1 MFNKF
6 LKLLTHTRLAV
17 RASSFAFYRIEQPM
31 GPGTVLYVEDDPQLR
46 STLATIL
53 ENKGFLVTAVGSVPD
68 ALASISSQPFNI
80 LLSDLNIGEPGDGFT
95 VVSAMRRVQ
104 PNASTFILTGYPDIE
119 TAVQGIRSQVDD
131 YFLKPVNIEALIEK
145 LVAAP
150 WKLHGTRT
158 LPARKVSELLLNSK
172 QLIVER
178 WLAAVES
185 EPELTDIRLSKEQ
198 RTDHIPGM
206 LDALIQQMQGSE
218 DGVLQGEEGVREHGH
233 TRRAQGYSIVQMVL
247 EARILQQTLTA
258 LIEANLLG
266 ADFSTLVRD
275 ILTVGEYLHGALE
288 TSLRAYQSQAP
299 VPLPA
304 SISALYQSPYLGLL
318 IVGED
323 RVIDANDAFLGMID
337 HTREQ
342 LASGAIDWAALT
354 PSMYYDIEQNAVTQL
369 REFGTCAP
377 YEKEFVRPD
386 SSRVRVL
393 IGAARLQRDPLRWA
407 AYTLDLTEQRR
418 VVAAE
423 QKAKALEAKYLL
435 VNRLAHELNNP
446 LAAMTF
452 TLHLLNTFSDL
463 PKAAQDLLENTTHM
477 LGRISTSVSR
487 ILVENPEM
495 AVSAPERDA

>member
-1 MFNKF
+1 
-6 LKLLTHTRLAV
+6 
-17 RASSFAFYRIEQPM
+17 M
-31 GPGTVLYVEDDPQLR
+31 GPGSVLYVEDDPQLR
-46 STLATIL
+46 CTLAAIL
-53 ENKGFLVTAVGSVPD
+53 ENRGFLVTAVGSVPE
-68 ALASISSQPFNI
+68 ALTSISNQPFDI

-119 TAVQGIRSQVDD
+119 TAVRGIRSQVDD
-131 YFLKPVNIEALIEK
+131 YFLKPMNIEALLET

-150 WKLHGTRT
+150 WKLHDPRT
-158 LPARKVSELLLNSK
+158 LPARKVSVLLQNSK
-172 QLIVER
+172 QLILER
-178 WLAAVES
+178 WFAAVES
-185 EPELTDIRLSKEQ
+185 EPELTEVRISKEE
-198 RTDHIPGM
+198 RTDHIPRL
-206 LDALIQQMQGSE
+206 LDALIQQMESSEGGSP
-218 DGVLQGEEGVREHGH
+218 QGEEGAREHGH
-233 TRRAQGYSIVQMVL
+233 ARRAQGYSIVQMVL
-247 EARILQQTLTA
+247 EARILQQTLTG
-258 LIEANLLG
+258 LIESNLLG

-275 ILTVGEYLHGALE
+275 ILTIGEFLNGALE
-288 TSLRAYQSQAP
+288 TSLRAYQSQVP

-323 RVIDANDAFLGMID
+323 RVIDANDAFLRTID

-342 LASGAIDWAALT
+342 LASGVTDWAALT
-354 PSMYYDIEQNAVTQL
+354 PSMYHDIERKAVAQL

-377 YEKEFVRPD
+377 YEKEFIRPD
-386 SSRVRVL
+386 GSQVRVL

-423 QKAKALEAKYLL
+423 QKAKALEAKYQL

-452 TLHLLNTFSDL
+452 TLHLLNTYSDL
-463 PKAAQDLLENTTHM
+463 PKSAQELLENTTDM
-477 LGRISTSVSR
+477 LVRISTSVSR
-487 ILVENPEM
+487 ILLENPIL
-495 AVSAPERDA
+495 AVRTFEA